1 MPSKLQLGR
10 VRGVIFDMDGL
21 LLDTERLFKRAYQRA
36 AKKHGIELE
45 DAVYDQMIGLRS
57 DASQRV
63 LREQLGPTAPSAAII
78 EGARHF
84 YYMQIEEEGIPL
96 RPGVPEFFDYM
107 EELGF
112 PMAVA
117 TSTHHELAMIKL
129 RVVGLIDRVV
139 GVVSGDQV
147 ERGKPEPDIYL
158 EAARLIGLPPEDCLA
173 LEDSPPGVV
182 AARKAGCVTTMVPD
196 LQAPNAV
203 TRSMANF
210 IYDSLFDVMAA
221 LKAARREMEAEAESE
236 AS

>member
-1 MPSKLQLGR
+1 MLQLAN

-21 LLDTERLFKRAYQRA
+21 LLDTERLFKKAYQRSA
-36 AKKHGIELE
+36 ARHGIVLE
-45 DAVYDQMIGLRS
+45 DEIYDQMIGLRS

-78 EGARHF
+78 EGARHY

-96 RPGVPEFFDYM
+96 RPGVPEMFEYI
-107 EELGF
+107 ESLGF

-129 RVVGLIDRVV
+129 RSVGLLDRVV
-139 GVVSGDQV
+139 GIVSGDQV
-147 ERGKPEPDIYL
+147 EHGKPEPDIYL
-158 EAARLIGLPPEDCLA
+158 AAAKLIDIEPENCLA
-173 LEDSPPGVV
+173 LEDSPPGVI
-182 AARKAGCVTTMVPD
+182 AARKANCVTIMIPD

-210 IYDSLFDVMAA
+210 IYESLHDVVRE
-221 LKAARREMEAEAESE
+221 LKNARSAQLST
-236 AS
+236 

>member
-1 MPSKLQLGR
+1 MLQLAN

-21 LLDTERLFKRAYQRA
+21 LLDTERLFKKAYQRSA
-36 AKKHGIELE
+36 ARHGIVLE
-45 DAVYDQMIGLRS
+45 DEIYDQMIGLRS

-78 EGARHF
+78 EGARHY

-96 RPGVPEFFDYM
+96 RPGVLEMFDYI
-107 EELGF
+107 ESLGF

-129 RVVGLIDRVV
+129 RSVSLLDRVV
-139 GVVSGDQV
+139 GIVSGDQV
-147 ERGKPEPDIYL
+147 EHGKPEPDIYL
-158 EAARLIGLPPEDCLA
+158 AAAKLIDIEPENCLA
-173 LEDSPPGVV
+173 LEDSPPGVI
-182 AARKAGCVTTMVPD
+182 AARKANCVTIMIPD

-210 IYDSLFDVMAA
+210 IYESLHDVVRELKNARAA
-221 LKAARREMEAEAESE
+221 ELST
-236 AS
+236 

>member
-10 VRGVIFDMDGL
+10 VRGVIFDLDGM
-21 LLDTERLFKRAYQRA
+21 LLDTERLFKRAYQRSA
-36 AKKHGIELE
+36 QRHGIELSDE
-45 DAVYDQMIGLRS
+45 IYDQMLGLRS

-63 LREQLGPTAPSAAII
+63 LRELLGPTAPSAAII
-78 EGARHF
+78 EGARHY

-96 RPGVPEFFDYM
+96 RPGVPEFFEYI

-112 PMAVA
+112 PKAVA

-129 RVVGLIDRVV
+129 RVVGLLDRVV
-139 GVVSGDQV
+139 GIVSGDQV
-147 ERGKPEPDIYL
+147 AKGKPEPDIYL
-158 EAARLIGLPPEDCLA
+158 AAAKLLDLPPEDCLA
-173 LEDSPPGVV
+173 LEDSPPGVI

-210 IYDSLFDVMAA
+210 IFDSLFDVMNA
-221 LKAARREMEAEAESE
+221 LKKARAEEEEEPQSE
-236 AS
+236 VG